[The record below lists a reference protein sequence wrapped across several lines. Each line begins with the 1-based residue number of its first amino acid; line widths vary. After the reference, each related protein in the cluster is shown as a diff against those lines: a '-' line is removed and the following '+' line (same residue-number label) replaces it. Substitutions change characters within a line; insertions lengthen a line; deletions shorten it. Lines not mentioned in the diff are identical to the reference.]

1 MTRTGFFLHF
11 VVLFAILGWGL
22 NPSIAQAQRSEP
34 MDVSLVQLIANP
46 SEYHGK
52 LVRVIGFC
60 RLEFEGD
67 ALFLH
72 REDFEQGLTKNAVWL
87 DVGWPVPEN
96 YRGLSDRYVLVEAIF
111 DAEEHGHMGLFS
123 GELKK
128 VTRMSRWPSRR
139 ELESRNK
146 LPSKQ

>member
-1 MTRTGFFLHF
+1 MTRKWLLLHF
-11 VVLFAILGWGL
+11 VMLFAILSWGPT
-22 NPSIAQAQRSEP
+22 PSLAQVHRSEP
-34 MDVSLVQLIANP
+34 MDLSLVQLIANL

-52 LVRVIGFC
+52 LVQVIGFC
-60 RLEFEGD
+60 RLEFEGN

-72 REDFEQGLTKNAVWL
+72 REDFEQGLTKNGVWL

-96 YRGLSDRYVLVEAIF
+96 YRSLSDGYVLVEAMF
-111 DAEEHGHMGLFS
+111 AAGEHGHMGLFF

-146 LPSKQ
+146 PRSKQ